1 MKTGFTE
8 VFLRISATKYSQT
21 FSMRTA
27 ALSAALCVAIVP
39 AAHAGSETFLQCAQ
53 KFPDSEIKRLK
64 CYDGVA
70 ATEPSFAP
78 LSPEN
83 TIPDEEAEASATPAM
98 PTDAVPNRSA
108 ERSYFTRAW
117 NLDDL
122 SNLDPSKLGRLQP
135 YRQNYLIV
143 RRTNSPNTL
152 PGSPLAD
159 HNALTPNDQYAAETK
174 FQLSFKA
181 DIGSQQQ
188 IDFLGIKTFRM
199 WVAYSQ
205 QSNWQIFNTRNSSPF
220 RETNYEPELIAT
232 LGTGNSSGLKL
243 VNFGWMHQSNG
254 RPLPE
259 SRSWNRLYLQG
270 GWEWNNTTSF
280 LARGWRRISEN
291 PAKDDNPDITDYVGR
306 ADLVARWEPIDK
318 SQAVAILLRNN
329 LSGKHNRSFV
339 QIDWATPAKFGNA
352 ARVHLQITSGYGES
366 LIDYNHRQTTI
377 GLGFSFREW

>member
-1 MKTGFTE
+1 MH
-8 VFLRISATKYSQT
+8 I
-21 FSMRTA
+21 A
-27 ALSAALCVAIVP
+27 ALSAVLCVAIVP
-39 AAHAGSETFLQCAQ
+39 TVHAGSETFLQCAQ
-53 KFPDSEIKRLK
+53 KFPDSEIERLK
-64 CYDGVA
+64 CYDGVVA
-70 ATEPSFAP
+70 SEPAFTP
-78 LSPEN
+78 LFPEN
-83 TIPDEEAEASATPAM
+83 TIPDKEAEASPTPAM
-98 PTDAVPNRSA
+98 PTEAVPKISA

-135 YRQNYLIV
+135 HRQNYLIV
-143 RRTNSPNTL
+143 RRTNRPNTL

-159 HNALTPNDQYAAETK
+159 HNTLTPNDQYAGETK

-188 IDFLGIKTFRM
+188 INFLGINTFRM

-205 QSNWQIFNTRNSSPF
+205 QSHWQIFNTRNSSPF

-232 LGTGNSSGLKL
+232 LGTGNATGLKL
-243 VNFGWMHQSNG
+243 INLGWMHQSNG

-270 GWEWNNTTSF
+270 GWEWNTTTSF

-291 PAKDDNPDITDYVGR
+291 PEKDDNPDISGYAGR
-306 ADLVARWEPIDK
+306 ADLVARWEPMDK

-329 LSGKHNRSFV
+329 LSGKQNRSFV
-339 QIDWATPAKFGNA
+339 QLDWATPAKFGNA
-352 ARVHLQITSGYGES
+352 ARVHVQITSGYGES
-366 LIDYNHRQTTI
+366 LIDYNYRQTTL